1 MLARKIEK
9 NLLQYLLVTCVLAL
23 GACSS
28 DEEQAEEPV
37 ANEEGGENQSNNE
50 SENSEGNNESS
61 GQGENQAEAN
71 EDASASNETQGEGN
85 ATANTLGTNV
95 GENTENTAPAAES
108 SVPPPVATAPA
119 PEAPAAA
126 AAPEAPAA
134 AAAPTPAADTGG
146 IGPQPNR
153 FVRYVKVTSATVHAE
168 PNETSASVVTLVKGD
183 HILVSEEN
191 GWGKIADGR
200 YIKLSDL
207 SNKGVP
213 RDRTPLS
220 WN

>member
-1 MLARKIEK
+1 MLIKKINK
-9 NLLQYLLVTCVLAL
+9 KHLQVLLLSCALGL

-28 DEEQAEEPV
+28 DEEQTEEPV
-37 ANEEGGENQSNNE
+37 ENEEGSENQNN
-50 SENSEGNNESS
+50 SGNENNEGNNDASA
-61 GQGENQAEAN
+61 QGENQAETT
-71 EDASASNETQGEGN
+71 EDASASSETQGDAN
-85 ATANTLGTNV
+85 ANTLATSPT
-95 GENTENTAPAAES
+95 ENGENTAPPSES
-108 SVPPPVATAPA
+108 SVPPPIATAPESPPAA
-119 PEAPAAA
+119 PVAAPAAPS
-126 AAPEAPAA
+126 AAP
-134 AAAPTPAADTGG
+134 ADTGG

-153 FVRYVKVTSATVHAE
+153 FVRYVKVASATVHAE
-168 PNETSASVVTLVKGD
+168 PNEGSASVVTLSKGD

-213 RDRTPLS
+213 RDRTPVS